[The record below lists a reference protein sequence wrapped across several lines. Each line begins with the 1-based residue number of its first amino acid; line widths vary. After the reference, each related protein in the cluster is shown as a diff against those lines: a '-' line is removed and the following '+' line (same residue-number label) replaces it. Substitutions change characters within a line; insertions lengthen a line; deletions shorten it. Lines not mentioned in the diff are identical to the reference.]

1 MSRLASTAEPESQ
14 KDEASETHRSMMEAR
29 VSTLEVELNS
39 KFSIIEGLE
48 KSNSNLQE
56 EVVRLKTIWEVTEK
70 KSSNLEEKNI
80 GLNTT
85 QDEAVAQQ
93 LSTQEELNYY
103 NSDNFKKHIIDD
115 FKWGEDFGKEV
126 RKEAVTFLDKG
137 CVHIIC
143 QLYHYF
149 KDKFVLLQA
158 LEVNLTT
165 KPIKKGWTI
174 SRILRKSWMLSKI
187 MIPRQDYLSGLVP

>member
-1 MSRLASTAEPESQ
+1 MSRLASTAEAESQ
-14 KDEASETHRSMMEAR
+14 KDEASETHQSTMEAR
-29 VSTLEVELNS
+29 VSALEVELNS

-56 EVVRLKTIWEVTEK
+56 EVVRLKTMWEVTEK

-85 QDEAVAQQ
+85 RDEAVAQQ

-103 NSDNFKKHIIDD
+103 KSDNFKKHIIDD
-115 FKWGEDFGKEV
+115 FKWGEDFGKEI

-149 KDKFVLLQA
+149 EDKSVLLQA
-158 LEVNLTT
+158 LEVNFDDEACQRGMNFVSYTT
-165 KPIKKGWTI
+165 KEWDVVKDNDAKAG
-174 SRILRKSWMLSKI
+174 LS
-187 MIPRQDYLSGLVP
+187 